1 MRNGDRKNKI
11 KTNIN
16 KYEKHTFLNEAN
28 KISLLALGVHQR
40 DLFFSFF

>member
-11 KTNIN
+11 KTRIS
-16 KYEKHTFLNEAN
+16 KYEENTFLNGAH